1 MVIFI
6 RNFIVM
12 CDFLFIILI
21 IVVLFIVSC
30 ILEDFVLMEFGKIV
44 FIGIV
49 VFYNFVSDV
58 EVFVVFYEDLNFGE
72 MVWYRCFID
81 SLGWF
86 WLELEL
92 LYIIEV
98 FIGVWEYYYILLIF
112 NEYIVLVYCG
122 EDGLGVSG
130 SVIMEE
136 LY

>member
-1 MVIFI
+1 MNGVEFWYVKNFILQYCKVGNWLILIVKSVEQQIFNWKMVIFI

-81 SLGWF
+81 SLG
-86 WLELEL
+86 
-92 LYIIEV
+92 
-98 FIGVWEYYYILLIF
+98 
-112 NEYIVLVYCG
+112 
-122 EDGLGVSG
+122 
-130 SVIMEE
+130 
-136 LY
+136 